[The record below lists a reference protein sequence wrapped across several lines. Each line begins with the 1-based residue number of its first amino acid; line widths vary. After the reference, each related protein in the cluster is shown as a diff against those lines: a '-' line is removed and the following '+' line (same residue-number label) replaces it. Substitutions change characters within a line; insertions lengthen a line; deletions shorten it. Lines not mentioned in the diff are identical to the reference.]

1 MTRGRRRRPEAA
13 RPARARAPRP
23 AASAARPRGVRIHPA
38 RPEDLAALARLM
50 ADSTLLGR
58 YRTTRAG
65 AHRALVRGRRDGDR
79 LLVARQAGAGPIGLA
94 WVIVSRI
101 LTGAAYLRLLLVADG
116 LQGRGLGGRLLAAA
130 ESQAGKAANHLLL
143 LVTTGNVGARRF
155 YERRGYRHVGD
166 LPGLARPEL
175 DEALYHKALRPHGK
189 RLPV

>member
-1 MTRGRRRRPEAA
+1 MTRGRRPRSEAA
-13 RPARARAPRP
+13 RAARARAPRP
-23 AASAARPRGVRIHPA
+23 TASAAGLRGIRIRPA
-38 RPEDLAALARLM
+38 RPEDLAALAQLM

-116 LQGRGLGGRLLAAA
+116 RQRRGLGGRLLAAA
-130 ESQAGKAANHLLL
+130 ESEARTAANHLLL

-166 LPGLARPEL
+166 LPGLARPGL
-175 DEALYHKALRPHGK
+175 DEALYQKALRPHRK